1 MWGLFYYLSGMK
13 VLYCQKNYLPD
24 YRAGDSVNAHEIHQ
38 FLINRGHEV
47 VVMRGSNT
55 YPYEIDGVKVVT
67 KDHKWYKW
75 ADIICTCLD
84 YTQMI
89 IEEVGHLRPIIF
101 YMHNTFYEI
110 TLCRNLHVSIIY
122 NSQHT
127 KDNCKFV
134 NDGYVLTPPVDPDY
148 YDVSREKS
156 TFDNEYIA
164 LINCNLAKGVE
175 MFGKIAA
182 AMPHLRFLAVH
193 GGYSNQEPPN
203 LPNVEIWPIQ
213 SDIRDVY
220 KVTRILLMPSLYE
233 SWGRTATEAMA
244 NGIPVI
250 CNRTFGLEEN
260 CGEDG
265 IFCSTLESY
274 IEAINRM
281 KDKKEYD
288 KQSEAVKKRVISPIR
303 KLEGLEAFM
312 KKKVVEHTKKKE
324 SVQFSN

>member
-1 MWGLFYYLSGMK
+1 MK
-13 VLYCQKNYLPD
+13 VLYCQKNYLLD

-38 FLINRGHEV
+38 FLISRGHEV
-47 VVMRGSNT
+47 IVMRGSGT
-55 YPYEIDGVKVVT
+55 EPYEIDGVNVVA

-75 ADIICTCLD
+75 ADVICTCLD

-89 IEEVGHLRPIIF
+89 IEEVGHLRPVIF

-110 TLCRNLHVSIIY
+110 TLHRNLHVSIIY

-127 KDNCKFV
+127 KDNCGFV

-148 YDVSREKS
+148 YDVSGGNGES
-156 TFDNEYIA
+156 WNHEYIT
-164 LINCNLAKGVE
+164 LINCNPGKGVE
-175 MFGKIAA
+175 MFAKIAA
-182 AMPHLRFLAVH
+182 AMPNERFLAVN
-193 GGYSNQEPPN
+193 GGYGIQTPPS

-213 SDIRDVY
+213 SDIREVY
-220 KVTRILLMPSLYE
+220 KVTRLLLMPSLYE

-250 CNRTFGLEEN
+250 CNHTFGLEEN

-274 IEAINRM
+274 IEAISRM

-288 KQSEAVKKRVISPIR
+288 KQSEAVKKRVVSPIR